1 MTTRRERK
9 LKQNNADE
17 ACVCAS
23 SDEFII
29 VLTSEI
35 CVRAST
41 TLTTHWRCQINL
53 HSSLVKVNEFGSHA
67 GRVQQA
73 ATKRNA
79 NFYFFDDS
87 KLIRLLWSKLN
98 IESRRRQAERSIH
111 GIFHMSYSCCRRKI
125 ASRAVWVECR
135 IENFNFEMRSHF
147 FLLYEKNLIFVPL
160 QPIFFL
166 LSDARMYTFSCQSDR
181 SR

>member
-1 MTTRRERK
+1 MRWRRSCINCKSLFFDDHKKRRK

-79 NFYFFDDS
+79 NFCFFDDS

-111 GIFHMSYSCCRRKI
+111 GIFRMSYSCCCRKI
-125 ASRAVWVECR
+125 ASRVWVECR
-135 IENFNFEMRSHF
+135 IEIFNFEMRSHF
-147 FLLYEKNLIFVPL
+147 FCCIIFVPL
-160 QPIFFL
+160 
-166 LSDARMYTFSCQSDR
+166 
-181 SR
+181 